1 MQLSRLYNKRVQN
14 EADGNPESSSS
25 GVESPAVA
33 DEAGLLGSISCRSM
47 CSTNP
52 AVRNQRENVC
62 PQIPPKHKLTPE
74 VCDVARMSTAIS
86 GIFEVPSGYV
96 IDTRQ
101 GR

>member
-14 EADGNPESSSS
+14 EADGNPESVSS

-62 PQIPPKHKLTPE
+62 PQIPPKHKLAPE
-74 VCDVARMSTAIS
+74 VCDVDGVTGRPPARYGAIWKRARERPI
-86 GIFEVPSGYV
+86 G
-96 IDTRQ
+96 
-101 GR
+101 